1 MKIAVEEGQISLF
14 DLPME
19 TTPKE
24 VFKITE
30 EEITEVL
37 LNRYKK
43 DIYIHFIKDP
53 YNDES
58 FIKDGYVTKMVVTK
72 N

>member
-19 TTPKE
+19 IKPKE
-24 VFKITE
+24 VFKITD

-43 DIYIHFIKDP
+43 DIYIHFINKP
-53 YNDES
+53 
-58 FIKDGYVTKMVVTK
+58 
-72 N
+72 